1 MTNRNNL
8 TMKNN
13 LFGDV
18 REITGK
24 EWYYSDIVKEHFFH
38 PQNILLEEPKKNQY
52 NAVGVIGA
60 PACGDV
66 MKVWLKI
73 DPKTEKIK
81 ECKWKTFGCASA
93 IAATSIMSVMVT
105 EKGGM
110 TLEKAR
116 KLTPGDIMERLGG
129 LPLRKVHCSV
139 LGDKALR
146 KAINNYYY
154 RTGQVKKVEKESSR
168 VVDRRLNITEADIEE
183 AVAAGARTLKDVQQR
198 LKVGAGLGKE
208 TQAEIDQLVRFYSD
222 QQN

>member
-1 MTNRNNL
+1 
-8 TMKNN
+8 MKKD

-18 REITGK
+18 RDFTGK
-24 EWYYSDIVKEHFFH
+24 GWYYSQKVKEHFLN
-38 PQNILLEEPKKNQY
+38 PKNILLEEPKRGQF

-66 MKVWLKI
+66 MEVWLKVV
-73 DPKTEKIK
+73 PKTEKIK

-93 IAATSIMSVMVT
+93 IASTSIMSVMVT

-116 KLTPGDIMERLGG
+116 KITPSDIMKRLGG

-154 RTGQVKKVEKESSR
+154 ETGQPKKVEKESSR
-168 VVDRRLNITEADIEE
+168 VVDWRLNITEADIEE
-183 AVAAGARTLKDVQQR
+183 AVAAGARTLKDVQAR

-208 TQAEIDQLVRFYSD
+208 SQAEIDQLVRFYID
-222 QQN
+222 QHK